1 MARSKATRLLLAT
14 PVVGALLAGT
24 LAGCDQMENG
34 DASAASP
41 PGSASSTERPP
52 APVPRQAPTTCD
64 LLVKSM
70 TPRQRLAQLLVVGVN
85 PANARA
91 AVKVVS
97 AEQVGGIFIGG
108 NETGLLSDNALAG
121 VQQVSAVPVSVAI
134 DEEGGR
140 VQRIDEL
147 DGSMPS
153 AREMAK
159 TMTVDQV
166 KALGVTRGKAMG
178 ARGVTVDYGPDNDVS
193 DEPADAVIGDR
204 SFSNDPQT
212 VRKYAMAFAKGLEE
226 AGIEP
231 VLKHFPGHGHASGD
245 SHKGLVQTPP
255 LAQLESGD
263 LLPYQQISEFGPVS
277 VMVGHLQVP
286 GLTAD
291 EPASLS
297 PAAYQLLRTKYAF
310 KGPVITD
317 DLGAMRAVSD
327 RYELPDAVLLA
338 LQAGADQALWSSGDR
353 VGEVLD
359 KLEDA
364 VKTGK
369 LTDQRVHDSAVRVL
383 SAKKACG

>member
-1 MARSKATRLLLAT
+1 VLTAWSRATRLLLVT
-14 PVVGALLAGT
+14 PVVGAVLAGT
-24 LAGCDQMENG
+24 LAGCDQVQG
-34 DASAASP
+34 GAP
-41 PGSASSTERPP
+41 SASGSTPRPP
-52 APVPRQAPTTCD
+52 VPVPRQAPTTCD
-64 LLVKSM
+64 VLVKSM
-70 TPRQRLAQLLVVGVN
+70 TPRQRLAQLLVVGVD
-85 PANARA
+85 PTSAKA

-97 AEQVGGIFIGG
+97 AEQIGGIFIGD
-108 NETGLLSDNALAG
+108 NETGLLEGNALAQ
-121 VQQVSAVPVSVAI
+121 VQQSSAVPVSVAV

-140 VQRIDEL
+140 VQRIDGL
-147 DGSMPS
+147 DGPMPS
-153 AREMAK
+153 ARVMAR

-166 KALGVTRGKAMG
+166 KALGVTRGKAMS
-178 ARGVTVDYGPDNDVS
+178 ARGVTVDYGPDSDVS
-193 DEPADAVIGDR
+193 DEPDDAVIGDR
-204 SFSNDPQT
+204 SFADDPQT
-212 VRKYAMAFAKGLEE
+212 VRKYAMAFAKGLQE

-245 SHKGLVQTPP
+245 SHKGLVRTPP
-255 LAQLESGD
+255 LAQLRADD
-263 LLPYQQISEFGPVS
+263 LVPYQKIGEFGAVS

-297 PAAYQLLRTKYAF
+297 APAYQLLRTEYAF

-353 VGEVLD
+353 VADVLD
-359 KLEDA
+359 NLEGA
-364 VKTGK
+364 VKAGK